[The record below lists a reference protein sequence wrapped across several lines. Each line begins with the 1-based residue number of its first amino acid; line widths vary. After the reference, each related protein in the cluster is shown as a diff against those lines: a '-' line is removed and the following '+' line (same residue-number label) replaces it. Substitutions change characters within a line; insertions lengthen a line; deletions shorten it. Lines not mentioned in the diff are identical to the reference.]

1 MTFVNIC
8 DYQNYH
14 YIAMYFTK
22 IILKLGT
29 DMSEHEQ
36 RVQIQIRLSLKEQS
50 DQGLH
55 CLPVHL
61 HLLHTIPHSKTKVLN
76 FNPIAFR
83 KAKIVYNFGL
93 SECNRVKYS

>member
-1 MTFVNIC
+1 MMTFVNIC

-22 IILKLGT
+22 IILKPGT

-36 RVQIQIRLSLKEQS
+36 RVQIQIRLFLKEQS
-50 DQGLH
+50 DQG
-55 CLPVHL
+55 
-61 HLLHTIPHSKTKVLN
+61 LHTIPHSKTKVLN